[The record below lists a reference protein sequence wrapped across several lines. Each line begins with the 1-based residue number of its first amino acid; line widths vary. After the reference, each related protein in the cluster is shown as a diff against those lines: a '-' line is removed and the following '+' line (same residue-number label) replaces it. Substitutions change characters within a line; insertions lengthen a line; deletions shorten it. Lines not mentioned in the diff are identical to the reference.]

1 MNNSIQRSQLSI
13 SNIFSTARIY
23 ALISIICVHIY
34 FANGIVST
42 LFNKV
47 GSIGVITF
55 LIMSGY
61 FYRTNKFGSFKS
73 MLKKKFNTVVIPWIV
88 LGTLVWLYNFI
99 QTKNTQ
105 NLLLGY
111 INWIIGNSSYLYYL
125 TVLFVCFLI
134 FYKHNKTTLIIAII
148 LNVLSIIMTEMGL
161 LSNVLLVIRV
171 SNYLNLFNWIG
182 FFAFGILLQDV
193 NEEQIIAFLQKT
205 RFIFIILFNLI
216 LTTLIIFPSVNVHY
230 FTILA
235 ILFEILGTLAIMGLS
250 TFDLSK
256 IKIFR
261 VVSNYSFTIYLM
273 HMVIIGTLDGLLAK
287 YVILTLLSPLLI
299 IVICYIVL
307 WLVLFVSKKI
317 KLEKLACLFLGVR
330 NR

>member
-1 MNNSIQRSQLSI
+1 
-13 SNIFSTARIY
+13 
-23 ALISIICVHIY
+23 
-34 FANGIVST
+34 
-42 LFNKV
+42 
-47 GSIGVITF
+47 
-55 LIMSGY
+55 
-61 FYRTNKFGSFKS
+61 
-73 MLKKKFNTVVIPWIV
+73 
-88 LGTLVWLYNFI
+88 
-99 QTKNTQ
+99 
-105 NLLLGY
+105 
-111 INWIIGNSSYLYYL
+111 
-125 TVLFVCFLI
+125 
-134 FYKHNKTTLIIAII
+134 
-148 LNVLSIIMTEMGL
+148 MTEMGL

-235 ILFEILGTLAIMGLS
+235 IPFEILGTLAIMGLS